1 MESAGGPSRMMRAAS
16 VGLLLT
22 FAGVPLCADACT
34 TIPPLRAPPITE
46 LVQTSDM
53 VAIVHVDR
61 IHPLTAEETAFTGRI
76 FSDPPLNVPIR
87 LPTQSADVT
96 VVRSLKG
103 TIPKGAPI
111 GSGTT
116 SCDVVLME
124 GRDYL
129 IFAQTTA
136 GSGDKIEPRYGTF
149 MIDRQPQSLAAL
161 AEVEHSLSSSNPTP
175 P

>member
-1 MESAGGPSRMMRAAS
+1 M
-16 VGLLLT
+16 
-22 FAGVPLCADACT
+22 
-34 TIPPLRAPPITE
+34 
-46 LVQTSDM
+46 
-53 VAIVHVDR
+53 
-61 IHPLTAEETAFTGRI
+61 
-76 FSDPPLNVPIR
+76 PIR

-96 VVRSLKG
+96 VMRSLKG

-136 GSGDKIEPRYGTF
+136 EPGDKIAPRYGTF
-149 MIDRQPQSLAAL
+149 MIDSSPQSVAAL
-161 AEVEHSLSSSNPTP
+161 AEVEHSLSSPPTP
-175 P
+175 S

>member
-1 MESAGGPSRMMRAAS
+1 M
-16 VGLLLT
+16 
-22 FAGVPLCADACT
+22 
-34 TIPPLRAPPITE
+34 RAPPIAE
-46 LVQTSDM
+46 LVRTSGV

-61 IHPLTAEETAFTGRI
+61 IHPLTAEEAAFNERI

-103 TIPKGAPI
+103 TVPKGAPI

-136 GSGDKIEPRYGTF
+136 EPRDKIAALYGTF
-149 MIDRQPQSLAAL
+149 MIDSSPQSVAAL
-161 AEVEHSLSSSNPTP
+161 AEVEHSLSSHPTP

>member
-1 MESAGGPSRMMRAAS
+1 M
-16 VGLLLT
+16 
-22 FAGVPLCADACT
+22 
-34 TIPPLRAPPITE
+34 RAPPIAE
-46 LVQTSDM
+46 LVRTSGV

-61 IHPLTAEETAFTGRI
+61 IHPLTAEEAAFNERI

-103 TIPKGAPI
+103 TVPNGAPI

-136 GSGDKIEPRYGTF
+136 EPGDKIAPLYGTF
-149 MIDRQPQSLAAL
+149 MIDSSPQSAAAL
-161 AEVEHSLSSSNPTP
+161 AEVEHSLSSHPTP

>member
-1 MESAGGPSRMMRAAS
+1 M
-16 VGLLLT
+16 
-22 FAGVPLCADACT
+22 
-34 TIPPLRAPPITE
+34 RAPPIAE
-46 LVQTSDM
+46 LVRTSD
-53 VAIVHVDR
+53 VIVVVHVDR
-61 IHPLTAEETAFTGRI
+61 IHPLTREEAEFTERI
-76 FSDPPLNVPIR
+76 FSDPPLNVPVR

-96 VVRSLKG
+96 AVRTLKG
-103 TIPKGAPI
+103 TLPEGMPV

-136 GSGDKIEPRYGTF
+136 GPGDKIEPRYGTF
-149 MIDRQPQSLAAL
+149 MIDSSPQSVAAL
-161 AEVEHSLSSSNPTP
+161 AEVEHSLSSHPTP

>member
-1 MESAGGPSRMMRAAS
+1 MRPAGGTSRAAQAVS
-16 VGLLLT
+16 VCLLLAWTWCPLRAEACRT
-22 FAGVPLCADACT
+22 F
-34 TIPPLRAPPITE
+34 PPMRAPPIAE
-46 LVQTSDM
+46 LVRTSGV

-61 IHPLTAEETAFTGRI
+61 IHPLTAEEAAFTERI

-103 TIPKGAPI
+103 ALPKGAPI

-136 GSGDKIEPRYGTF
+136 EPGDKIAPRYGTF
-149 MIDRQPQSLAAL
+149 MIDSSPQSVAAL
-161 AEVEHSLSSSNPTP
+161 AEVEHSLSSHPTP

>member
-1 MESAGGPSRMMRAAS
+1 MGSASGLSWAVRTVS

-22 FAGVPLCADACT
+22 FAGVPLRADACT
-34 TIPPLRAPPITE
+34 TNPPMRAPPIAE
-46 LVQTSDM
+46 LVRTSGV

-61 IHPLTAEETAFTGRI
+61 IHPLTAEEAAFTERI

-103 TIPKGAPI
+103 ALPKGAPI

-136 GSGDKIEPRYGTF
+136 EPGDKIAPLYGTF
-149 MIDRQPQSLAAL
+149 MIDSSPQSAAAL
-161 AEVEHSLSSSNPTP
+161 AEVEHSLSSHPTP

>member
-1 MESAGGPSRMMRAAS
+1 MRLAGGSINVEQAAF
-16 VGLLLT
+16 VCLLLAST
-22 FAGVPLCADACT
+22 WFPLRAEACT
-34 TIPPLRAPPITE
+34 TNPPMSAPPIAG
-46 LVQTSDM
+46 LVATSDV

-61 IHPLTAEETAFTGRI
+61 IHPLTAEDAAFTERI

-103 TIPKGAPI
+103 AIPKGVPV
-111 GSGTT
+111 GSGVT

-129 IFAQTTA
+129 IFADATVE
-136 GSGDKIEPRYGTF
+136 SGDKIQPRYGTF
-149 MIDRQPQSLAAL
+149 MIDSSQQSLAAV
-161 AEVEHSLSSSNPTP
+161 AEVEHSLSSNPTP

>member
-1 MESAGGPSRMMRAAS
+1 M
-16 VGLLLT
+16 
-22 FAGVPLCADACT
+22 
-34 TIPPLRAPPITE
+34 RAPPIAE
-46 LVQTSDM
+46 LVRTSGV

-61 IHPLTAEETAFTGRI
+61 IHPLTAEEAAFNERI

-103 TIPKGAPI
+103 TVPKGAPI

-116 SCDVVLME
+116 SCDVMLME
-124 GRDYL
+124 GRNYL

-136 GSGDKIEPRYGTF
+136 EPGDKIAPLYGTF
-149 MIDRQPQSLAAL
+149 MIDSSPQSVAAL
-161 AEVEHSLSSSNPTP
+161 AEVEHSLSSHPTP

>member
-1 MESAGGPSRMMRAAS
+1 M
-16 VGLLLT
+16 
-22 FAGVPLCADACT
+22 
-34 TIPPLRAPPITE
+34 RAPPIAE

-61 IHPLTAEETAFTGRI
+61 IHPLTAEEAAFTERI

-96 VVRSLKG
+96 VMRILKG

-129 IFAQTTA
+129 IFAQA
-136 GSGDKIEPRYGTF
+136 AVESGDKIEPRYGTF
-149 MIDRQPQSLAAL
+149 MIDRSPRSLAAL
-161 AEVEHSLSSSNPTP
+161 AEVEHSLSSNPTP

>member
-1 MESAGGPSRMMRAAS
+1 M
-16 VGLLLT
+16 
-22 FAGVPLCADACT
+22 
-34 TIPPLRAPPITE
+34 RAPPIAD
-46 LVQTSDM
+46 LVQTSGV

-61 IHPLTAEETAFTGRI
+61 VHPLTPEEAAFTERV

-96 VVRSLKG
+96 VMRSLKG
-103 TIPKGAPI
+103 AIPKGTPV
-111 GSGTT
+111 GSGVT

-129 IFAQTTA
+129 IFAEATA
-136 GSGDKIEPRYGTF
+136 ASGGKIQPRYGTF
-149 MIDRQPQSLAAL
+149 MIDSSPHSLAAV
-161 AEVEHSLSSSNPTP
+161 AEVEHSLSSNPTP

>member
-1 MESAGGPSRMMRAAS
+1 M
-16 VGLLLT
+16 
-22 FAGVPLCADACT
+22 
-34 TIPPLRAPPITE
+34 RAPPIAE
-46 LVQTSDM
+46 LVRTSGV

-61 IHPLTAEETAFTGRI
+61 IHPLTAEEAAFNERI

-103 TIPKGAPI
+103 TVPKGAPI

-124 GRDYL
+124 GRNYL

-136 GSGDKIEPRYGTF
+136 EPGDTIAPLYGTF
-149 MIDRQPQSLAAL
+149 MIDSSPQSVAAL
-161 AEVEHSLSSSNPTP
+161 AEVEHSLSSHPTP

>member
-1 MESAGGPSRMMRAAS
+1 MGSASGLSWAVRTAS
-16 VGLLLT
+16 LGLLLT
-22 FAGVPLCADACT
+22 FAGVPLRAEACT
-34 TIPPLRAPPITE
+34 TIPPMRAPPITE
-46 LVQTSDM
+46 LVQTSDV
-53 VAIVHVDR
+53 VAIIHVDR
-61 IHPLTAEETAFTGRI
+61 IHPLTAEEAAFTERV

-87 LPTQSADVT
+87 LPSQSADVT
-96 VVRSLKG
+96 VMRSLKG

-129 IFAQTTA
+129 IFARTTA
-136 GSGDKIEPRYGTF
+136 ESGDKIEPRHGTL
-149 MIDRQPQSLAAL
+149 MIDQGPESLAAL
-161 AEVEHSLSSSNPTP
+161 AEVEHSLSSSKPTP

>member
-1 MESAGGPSRMMRAAS
+1 M
-16 VGLLLT
+16 
-22 FAGVPLCADACT
+22 
-34 TIPPLRAPPITE
+34 RAPPIAE
-46 LVQTSDM
+46 LVRTSGV

-61 IHPLTAEETAFTGRI
+61 IHPLTAEEAAFNERI

-103 TIPKGAPI
+103 TVPKGAPI

-116 SCDVVLME
+116 SCDVMLME

-136 GSGDKIEPRYGTF
+136 EPGDKIAPLYGTF
-149 MIDRQPQSLAAL
+149 MIDSSPQSVAAL
-161 AEVEHSLSSSNPTP
+161 AEVEHSLSSHPTP

>member
-1 MESAGGPSRMMRAAS
+1 MS
-16 VGLLLT
+16 
-22 FAGVPLCADACT
+22 
-34 TIPPLRAPPITE
+34 APPISE
-46 LVQTSDM
+46 LVQTSDV

-61 IHPLTAEETAFTGRI
+61 IHPLTAEEADFTERV

-103 TIPKGAPI
+103 TIPKDAPI

-124 GRDYL
+124 ARDYL
-129 IFAQTTA
+129 IFAQMA
-136 GSGDKIEPRYGTF
+136 EPGDKIAPRYGTF
-149 MIDRQPQSLAAL
+149 MLDSSPRSLAAL
-161 AEVEHSLSSSNPTP
+161 AEVEHSLSSKPTP